1 MSPQAQFVLLAWI
14 PFVFFLFKRFSTQ
27 QAVIISFIVA
37 WLFLPQGVKFSLP
50 LIPNYDRLSATCY
63 GVLLATLF
71 YDAQRFRSFKFGW
84 LDLPMTI
91 WCLCPLASSLSNGL
105 GFYDGSVASLTAIVT
120 YGVPYFIGRIYFNN
134 LTGMRQLATGIFFGG
149 LVYLPL
155 CLLEV
160 AISPQLH
167 RLVYGY
173 HGVKQFAQSV
183 RYGGFRPT
191 VFMQHGL
198 SVGMWMMAVTLI
210 GIWLWQAKVINKIA
224 GLPIAWFIPVLLV
237 TFVLLKSTGAYIYLL
252 YGVVVLCTAKWLR
265 TALPL
270 LVLIIMIFSYILMGA
285 NGAITS
291 ERSEQ
296 IVAIAEDVA
305 GADRAH
311 SLDFRFS
318 NEEILVGKARQKI
331 IFGWGGW
338 NRNRVFDY
346 NYQDEL
352 VDTTITDS
360 LWIIAF
366 GVNGLVG
373 LMAIFGS
380 SLLPALSFFYFCYP
394 ASSWFHPKV
403 APAAMLATITTLY
416 MLDCTLNNQPNP
428 VFTLASGGIAG
439 LVLTQRHLNSLKT
452 ERLPIAKQV
461 RRTQAWCS
469 QSRSISFTS
478 SPISGSVSK
487 SNSL

>member
-14 PFVFFLFKRFSTQ
+14 PIVFLLFKRFPPQ
-27 QAVIISFIVA
+27 KAVIISLIVA

-50 LIPNYDRLSATCY
+50 LIPDYDRLSATSY
-63 GVLLATLF
+63 GILLATF
-71 YDAQRFRSFKFGW
+71 FNDVRRFQAFKFGW
-84 LDLPMTI
+84 LDIPMAI
-91 WCLCPLASSLSNGL
+91 WCICPMPSSLTNGL
-105 GFYDGSVASLTAIVT
+105 GVYDGCAASLTAIIT

-134 LTGMRQLATGIFFGG
+134 LTGIRQLVTGIFLGG
-149 LVYLPL
+149 LVYVPL

-173 HGVKQFAQSV
+173 HGIRQFTQSF

-198 SVGMWMMAVTLI
+198 AVGMWMMAATLI
-210 GIWLWQAKVINKIA
+210 GIWLWQAKVINQIA
-224 GLPIAWFIPVLLV
+224 GFPIAWFIPVLLV
-237 TFVLLKSTGAYIYLL
+237 TFVLLKSTGAYLYLL
-252 YGVVVLCTAKWLR
+252 YGIVILLTAKWLR

-270 LVLIIMIFSYILMGA
+270 LVLIVMIFSYILMGTS
-285 NGAITS
+285 GAITP
-291 ERSEQ
+291 ERSEK
-296 IVAIAEDVA
+296 IVTIAEDLA

-318 NEEILVGKARQKI
+318 NEEILVDKARQKM

-338 NRNRVFDY
+338 DRNRVFEY

-360 LWIIAF
+360 LWILAF

-373 LMAIFGS
+373 LIAIFS
-380 SLLPALSFFYFCYP
+380 SALLPALSFFYYCYP

-428 VFTLASGGIAG
+428 VFTLASGAIAG
-439 LVLTQRHLNSLKT
+439 LV
-452 ERLPIAKQV
+452 IAQ
-461 RRTQAWCS
+461 Q
-469 QSRSISFTS
+469 QLSRSRDYKF
-478 SPISGSVSK
+478 K
-487 SNSL
+487 AL

>member
-1 MSPQAQFVLLAWI
+1 MSPQAQFVLIAWI
-14 PFVFFLFKRFSTQ
+14 PVVFILFRRFPPQT
-27 QAVIISFIVA
+27 AIIVSFITA
-37 WLFLPQGVKFSLP
+37 WLFLPQGVDFSLP
-50 LIPNYDRLSATCY
+50 LIPDYDRLSATCY
-63 GVLLATLF
+63 AVLLATFF
-71 YDAQRFRSFKFGW
+71 YDAQRFYTFKFGW
-84 LDLPMTI
+84 LDLPMAI
-91 WCLCPLASSLSNGL
+91 WCICPMASSLSNGL
-105 GFYDGSVASLTAIVT
+105 GIYDGSVASLTAIVT

-134 LTGMRQLATGIFFGG
+134 LAGLRQLATGIFLGG

-155 CLLEV
+155 CLIEI

-173 HGVKQFAQSV
+173 HGVKQFSQSI

-210 GIWLWQAKVINKIA
+210 AIWLWQARVITRIA
-224 GLPIAWFIPVLLV
+224 GFPITWFIPVLLV
-237 TFVLLKSTGAYIYLL
+237 TFVLLKSTGAYLYLL
-252 YGVVVLCTAKWLR
+252 YGIAILFTAKWLR

-270 LVLIIMIFSYILMGA
+270 LVLIVMIFSYILMGTS
-285 NGAITS
+285 GAITP
-291 ERSEQ
+291 ERSDQ
-296 IVAIAEDVA
+296 VVAIAGDIA

-311 SLDFRFS
+311 SLDFRLS
-318 NEEILVGKARQKI
+318 NEEILVNKARQKM

-338 NRNRVFDY
+338 DRNRVFEY

-373 LMAIFGS
+373 LIAIFSS

-416 MLDCTLNNQPNP
+416 MLDCTLNNLPNP

-439 LVLTQRHLNSLKT
+439 IVIHKANTNRNLITSKNT
-452 ERLPIAKQV
+452 INGWTFTAK
-461 RRTQAWCS
+461 
-469 QSRSISFTS
+469 
-478 SPISGSVSK
+478 
-487 SNSL
+487 

>member
-1 MSPQAQFVLLAWI
+1 MLL
-14 PFVFFLFKRFSTQ
+14 VTFFLLKSTG
-27 QAVIISFIVA
+27 AYIYLLYGIVI
-37 WLFLPQGVKFSLP
+37 
-50 LIPNYDRLSATCY
+50 Y
-63 GVLLATLF
+63 GV
-71 YDAQRFRSFKFGW
+71 
-84 LDLPMTI
+84 
-91 WCLCPLASSLSNGL
+91 
-105 GFYDGSVASLTAIVT
+105 T
-120 YGVPYFIGRIYFNN
+120 YLIGRIYFNN
-134 LTGMRQLATGIFFGG
+134 LTAIRQLAIGIFFGG
-149 LVYLPL
+149 LVYIPF

-173 HGVKQFAQSV
+173 HGFEQFSQSF

-198 SVGMWMMAVTLI
+198 AVGMWMMAATLI
-210 GIWLWQAKVINKIA
+210 GIWLWQAKVINQIA
-224 GLPIAWFIPVLLV
+224 GLPIILFIPMLLV
-237 TFVLLKSTGAYIYLL
+237 TFFLLKSTGAYIYLL
-252 YGVVVLCTAKWLR
+252 YGIVILLTAKWLR

-270 LVLIIMIFSYILMGA
+270 LVLIVMIFSYILMGTS
-285 NGAITS
+285 GAMTP

-296 IVAIAEDVA
+296 IVTIAEDLA

-311 SLDFRFS
+311 SLDFRFN
-318 NEEILVGKARQKI
+318 NEEILVNKARQKM

-338 NRNRVFDY
+338 NRNRVFEY
-346 NYQDEL
+346 NYQDEF

-373 LMAIFGS
+373 LIAIFS
-380 SLLPALSFFYFCYP
+380 SALLPALSFFYYCYP

-439 LVLTQRHLNSLKT
+439 LVLTQQHLNRFRN
-452 ERLPIAKQV
+452 E
-461 RRTQAWCS
+461 QA
-469 QSRSISFTS
+469 RSATF
-478 SPISGSVSK
+478 G
-487 SNSL
+487 

>member
-1 MSPQAQFVLLAWI
+1 MSPQAQLVLLAWI
-14 PFVFFLFKRFSTQ
+14 PFVFFLFKFFPTQ
-27 QAVIISFIVA
+27 KAVIVSLIVG
-37 WLFLPQGVKFSLP
+37 WLFLPQRVEFPLP
-50 LIPNYDRLSATCY
+50 LIPDYNRLSAINY
-63 GVLLATLF
+63 GILLATWF

-84 LDLPMTI
+84 LDIPMAI
-91 WCLCPLASSLSNGL
+91 WCICPMASSLTNGL
-105 GFYDGSVASLTAIVT
+105 GIYDGCVASLTTIVI
-120 YGVPYFIGRIYFNN
+120 YGVTYFIGRIYFNN
-134 LTGMRQLATGIFFGG
+134 LIAIRQLVIGIFFGG

-173 HGVKQFAQSV
+173 HGVKQFSQSF

-191 VFMQHGL
+191 IFMEHGL
-198 SVGMWMMAVTLI
+198 AVGMWMMAATLI
-210 GIWLWQAKVINKIA
+210 GIWLWQAKVINQIA
-224 GLPIAWFIPVLLV
+224 GLPIALFIPMLLV
-237 TFVLLKSTGAYIYLL
+237 TFILLKSTGAYIYLL
-252 YGVVVLCTAKWLR
+252 YGIVILLTAKWLR

-270 LVLIIMIFSYILMGA
+270 LVLIVMIFSYILMGTS
-285 NGAITS
+285 GAMTP

-296 IVAIAEDVA
+296 IVTIAEDLA

-311 SLDFRFS
+311 SLDFRFN
-318 NEEILVGKARQKI
+318 NEEILVNKARQKM

-338 NRNRVFDY
+338 NRNRVFEY
-346 NYQDEL
+346 NYQDEF

-373 LMAIFGS
+373 LIAIFS
-380 SLLPALSFFYFCYP
+380 SALLPALSFFYYCYP

-403 APAAMLATITTLY
+403 APAAMLVTITTLY

-439 LVLTQRHLNSLKT
+439 LVLTQQHLNRFKN
-452 ERLPIAKQV
+452 ERYA
-461 RRTQAWCS
+461 
-469 QSRSISFTS
+469 
-478 SPISGSVSK
+478 
-487 SNSL
+487 

>member
-14 PFVFFLFKRFSTQ
+14 PIVFLLFKRFPPQ
-27 QAVIISFIVA
+27 KAVIISFIVA

-50 LIPNYDRLSATCY
+50 LIPDYDRLSATCY
-63 GVLLATLF
+63 GVLLATFF

-91 WCLCPLASSLSNGL
+91 WCLCPMASSLSNGL
-105 GFYDGSVASLTAIVT
+105 GVYDGLVASLTAIVT

-134 LTGMRQLATGIFFGG
+134 LTGMRQLVTGIFFGG
-149 LVYLPL
+149 LVYVPL
-155 CLLEV
+155 CLLEI

-173 HGVKQFAQSV
+173 HGIREFTQSV

-198 SVGMWMMAVTLI
+198 AVGMWMMAATLI

-224 GLPIAWFIPVLLV
+224 GVPISWFIPVLLV

-252 YGVVVLCTAKWLR
+252 YGVAILLTAKWLR

-270 LVLIIMIFSYILMGA
+270 LVLIVMIFSYTLMGA
-285 NGAITS
+285 SGAITP

-296 IVAIAEDVA
+296 IVSIAEDTV

-318 NEEILVGKARQKI
+318 NEELLVGKARQKM

-338 NRNRVFDY
+338 DRNRVFEY
-346 NYQDEL
+346 NYLDEL

-373 LMAIFGS
+373 LIAIFSS

-403 APAAMLATITTLY
+403 APAAILATITTLY

-428 VFTLASGGIAG
+428 VFTLASGAIAG
-439 LVLTQRHLNSLKT
+439 LVLTQQHLNRFRN
-452 ERLPIAKQV
+452 ERSRK
-461 RRTQAWCS
+461 RTRLA
-469 QSRSISFTS
+469 
-478 SPISGSVSK
+478 
-487 SNSL
+487 

>member
-14 PFVFFLFKRFSTQ
+14 PIVFILFKRFPPQ
-27 QAVIISFIVA
+27 KAVIISLIVA
-37 WLFLPQGVKFSLP
+37 WLFLPQGVKFSLS
-50 LIPNYDRLSATCY
+50 LIPDYDRLSATSY
-63 GVLLATLF
+63 GILLATWF
-71 YDAQRFRSFKFGW
+71 YDARRFQTFKFGW
-84 LDLPMTI
+84 LDIPMAI
-91 WCLCPLASSLSNGL
+91 WCICPMLSSLTNGL
-105 GFYDGSVASLTAIVT
+105 GVYDGCAASLTAIIT

-134 LTGMRQLATGIFFGG
+134 LTGIRQLAMGIFLGG
-149 LVYLPL
+149 LVYVPL

-173 HGVKQFAQSV
+173 HGIRQFAQSF

-198 SVGMWMMAVTLI
+198 AVGMWMMAATLI
-210 GIWLWQAKVINKIA
+210 GIWLWQAKVINQIA
-224 GLPIAWFIPVLLV
+224 GFPIAWFIPVLLV
-237 TFVLLKSTGAYIYLL
+237 TFVLLKSTGAYLYLL
-252 YGVVVLCTAKWLR
+252 YGIVILLTAKWLR

-270 LVLIIMIFSYILMGA
+270 LVLIVMIFSYILMGTS
-285 NGAITS
+285 GAITP
-291 ERSEQ
+291 ERSEK
-296 IVAIAEDVA
+296 IVTIAGDLA

-311 SLDFRFS
+311 SLDFRFT
-318 NEEILVGKARQKI
+318 NEEILVDKARQKM

-338 NRNRVFDY
+338 DRNRVFEY

-360 LWIIAF
+360 LWILAF

-373 LMAIFGS
+373 LIAIFS
-380 SLLPALSFFYFCYP
+380 SALLPALSFFYCCYP

-439 LVLTQRHLNSLKT
+439 LV
-452 ERLPIAKQV
+452 IAQ
-461 RRTQAWCS
+461 Q
-469 QSRSISFTS
+469 QLSRSRDYKPTA
-478 SPISGSVSK
+478 
-487 SNSL
+487 L